1 MTVPPII
8 PANTAIETFRDNG
21 YKNTASAISELI
33 DNSIDAKAK
42 NVEILVFETTIT
54 KANRPQKQ
62 ISKIVILDD
71 GSGMNENDLKTS
83 LQFGNGTRLNAD
95 KGIGK
100 FGIGLPNAS
109 VSQCRRVEVYTWQNS
124 NFLYTYLD
132 IDEVK
137 ENKQQNINSVEKKEL
152 PDEINKEI
160 KLRNSGT
167 AIVWSNCDRLDIA
180 RGETLFRRMTK
191 KLCRVF
197 RHYLDKNSKFKQKI
211 NISYKVVDGNF
222 EEKLVPNDPLYLSIP
237 NNLPG
242 YEDKAV
248 MELKTNDEDSREG
261 KIELTFLNPKT
272 NDYENSNVY
281 FRFSFIKD
289 DIWEKENDQTSQFQI
304 HLKRNAGISFV
315 RDGREIDFG
324 NFGYFTTYELRDR
337 YWGCEIRFD
346 PILDTIFGVSNDKQG
361 VREIGPITPEVRK
374 DDDITD
380 EDVES
385 IPNLKLRVEITKRFN
400 EFRKLYMTRLKKN
413 AEGTRAETKR
423 SPSIAARIFKKRN
436 VVTRSKVLGETKT
449 QEQIEQEIRD
459 KYKKIAESEG
469 RKLTEAQL
477 KKLVEQNK
485 KLEVNI
491 DFNSWMGS
499 NFFSTEVIGK
509 TALVNIN
516 QEHKFYTKLYQSLA
530 EQLDKT
536 NIEIVDFML
545 MALARAED
553 ELSATSVDIKTFVTI
568 KEKWGQILTELLEE
582 QDKTIN

>member
-1 MTVPPII
+1 MSTPPII
-8 PANTAIETFRDNG
+8 PANTALQTFRDNG

-42 NVEILVFETTIT
+42 NVQILVFEETIT
-54 KANRPQKQ
+54 KSNRPQKQ
-62 ISKIVILDD
+62 ISKIIVLDD
-71 GSGMNENDLKTS
+71 GSGMGEKDLKTS
-83 LQFGNGTRLNAD
+83 LQFGNGTKLNAD

-109 VSQCRRVEVYTWQNS
+109 VSQCRKVEVYTWQKNKC
-124 NFLYTYLD
+124 LYTYLD

-137 ENKQQNINSVEKKEL
+137 ENNQQNINDVEEKEL
-152 PDEINKEI
+152 PENIKKEI
-160 KLRNSGT
+160 KIKDSGT

-180 RGETLFRRMTK
+180 RGETLYRRMSK

-222 EEKLVPNDPLYLSIP
+222 EENLVPNDPMYLSIP

-242 YEDKAV
+242 YENEAI
-248 MELKTNDEDSREG
+248 MELKTNDEDPREG

-272 NDYENSNVY
+272 NNYENSNVY

-289 DIWEKENDQTSQFQI
+289 EIWKKETDQTSPFQV
-304 HLKRNAGISFV
+304 HLKRNSGISFV

-361 VREIGPITPEVRK
+361 VRNIGPITPEVRK
-374 DDDITD
+374 DDGITD

-385 IPNLKLRVEITKRFN
+385 TPNLKLRTEITKRFN
-400 EFRKLYMTRLKKN
+400 EFRKIYMGRLKKN
-413 AEGTRAETKR
+413 AEGQRSETKR
-423 SPSIAARIFKKRN
+423 SPSIAARIFKQRN
-436 VVTRSKVLGETKT
+436 VVTRSKVLAETKT
-449 QEQIEQEIRD
+449 AEQIEEEIRN
-459 KYKKIAESEG
+459 KYKKIAENEG
-469 RKLTEAQL
+469 RTLTEAQL

-491 DFNSWMGS
+491 DFNSWLGS
-499 NFFSTEVIGK
+499 NFFSTEVVGK

-536 NIEIVDFML
+536 NVEIVDFML

-553 ELSATSVDIKTFVTI
+553 ELSATSVDIKTFVVI

>member
-1 MTVPPII
+1 MSVPPII
-8 PANTAIETFRDNG
+8 PANTAIQTFRDNG

-42 NVEILVFETTIT
+42 NIQILVFEKTVT
-54 KANRPQKQ
+54 KSNRPQKQ
-62 ISKIVILDD
+62 ISQIIVLDD
-71 GSGMNENDLKTS
+71 GNGMNENDLKTS
-83 LQFGNGTRLNAD
+83 LQFGNGTKLDAD

-109 VSQCRRVEVYTWQNS
+109 VSQCKKVEVYTWQKNKS
-124 NFLYTYLD
+124 LYTYLD

-137 ENKQQNINSVEKKEL
+137 ENKQQNINDVEEKNL
-152 PDEINKEI
+152 PEKIREEI
-160 KLRNSGT
+160 KLKDSGT

-180 RGETLFRRMTK
+180 RGDTLYRRMSK

-211 NISYKVVDGNF
+211 NISYKVVDGDF
-222 EEKLVPNDPLYLSIP
+222 EEELVPNDPMYLSVP

-242 YEDKAV
+242 YENEAV
-248 MELKTNDEDSREG
+248 MELKTNDDDAREG

-272 NDYENSNVY
+272 NNYENSNVY

-289 DIWEKENDQTSQFQI
+289 DVWKKETDQTSAFQI
-304 HLKRNAGISFV
+304 HLKRNSGISFV

-346 PILDTIFGVSNDKQG
+346 PILDTVFGVSNDKQG
-361 VREIGPITPEVRK
+361 VRNIGPITPEVRK
-374 DDDITD
+374 DDGITD

-385 IPNLKLRVEITKRFN
+385 TPNLKLRVEITKRFN
-400 EFRKLYMTRLKKN
+400 EFRKLYMARLKKN
-413 AEGTRAETKR
+413 AEGQRSESKR
-423 SPSIAARIFKKRN
+423 SPSIAARIFKQRN
-436 VVTRSKVLGETKT
+436 VVTRSKVLAETKT
-449 QEQIEQEIRD
+449 QEQIEEEIRN
-459 KYKKIAESEG
+459 KYIKIAESEG
-469 RKLTEAQL
+469 RKLTETQL

-491 DFNSWMGS
+491 DFNSWLGS
-499 NFFSTEVIGK
+499 NFFSTEVVGK
-509 TALVNIN
+509 TAVVNIN

-530 EQLDKT
+530 EELDKT

-553 ELSATSVDIKTFVTI
+553 ELSATTVDIKTFVAI

>member
-8 PANTAIETFRDNG
+8 PANTAIQTFRDNG

-42 NVEILVFETTIT
+42 NIQILVFEETIT
-54 KANRPQKQ
+54 KSNRPQKQ
-62 ISKIVILDD
+62 ISKIVVLDD

-83 LQFGNGTRLNAD
+83 LQFGNGTKLDSD

-109 VSQCRRVEVYTWQNS
+109 VSQCKKVEVYTWQKNKS
-124 NFLYTYLD
+124 FYTYLD

-137 ENKQQNINSVEKKEL
+137 ENKQQNINDVEEKNL
-152 PDEINKEI
+152 PEEIRKEI
-160 KLRNSGT
+160 KLKDTGT
-167 AIVWSNCDRLDIA
+167 AIIWTNCDRLDIA
-180 RGETLFRRMTK
+180 RGDTLYRRMSK

-197 RHYLDKNSKFKQKI
+197 RHYLDKNSKFKQKV
-211 NISYKVVDGNF
+211 NISYKVVDGDF
-222 EEKLVPNDPLYLSIP
+222 EEELVPNDPMYLSVP

-242 YEDKAV
+242 YEDEAV
-248 MELKTNDEDSREG
+248 MDLKTNDDDTREG

-272 NDYENSNVY
+272 NNYENSNVY
-281 FRFSFIKD
+281 FRFSFIRD
-289 DIWEKENDQTSQFQI
+289 DVWKKETDQTSPFQI
-304 HLKRNAGISFV
+304 HLKRNSGISFV

-361 VREIGPITPEVRK
+361 VRNIGPITPEVRK
-374 DDDITD
+374 DDGITE

-385 IPNLKLRVEITKRFN
+385 TPNLKLRVEITKRFN
-400 EFRKLYMTRLKKN
+400 EFRKLYMARLKKS
-413 AEGTRAETKR
+413 AEGQRSESKR

-436 VVTRSKVLGETKT
+436 VITRSKVLAETKT
-449 QEQIEQEIRD
+449 QEQIDEEIRN
-459 KYKKIAESEG
+459 KYIKIAESDG

-485 KLEVNI
+485 KLEINI
-491 DFNSWMGS
+491 DFDSWLGS
-499 NFFSTEVIGK
+499 NFFSTEVVGK
-509 TALVNIN
+509 TATVNIN
-516 QEHKFYTKLYQSLA
+516 QEHKFYTKLYLSLA
-530 EQLDKT
+530 EELDKT
-536 NIEIVDFML
+536 NVEIVDFML
-545 MALARAED
+545 MAFARAED

>member
-8 PANTAIETFRDNG
+8 PANTAIQTFRDNG

-33 DNSIDAKAK
+33 DNSIDAKAE
-42 NVEILVFETTIT
+42 NVQILVFEETVT
-54 KANRPQKQ
+54 KSNRPQKQ
-62 ISKIVILDD
+62 ISQIVVLDD

-83 LQFGNGTRLNAD
+83 LQFGNGTKLDAD

-109 VSQCRRVEVYTWQNS
+109 VSQCRKVEVYTWQKNKY
-124 NFLYTYLD
+124 LYTYLD

-137 ENKQQNINSVEKKEL
+137 ENKQQNINDVEEKDLTEK
-152 PDEINKEI
+152 IKKEI
-160 KLRNSGT
+160 KLKDSGT

-180 RGETLFRRMTK
+180 RGETLYRRMSK

-211 NISYKVVDGNF
+211 NISYKVVDGEF
-222 EEKLVPNDPLYLSIP
+222 EEELVPNDPMYLAKP

-242 YEDKAV
+242 YENEAV
-248 MELKTNDEDSREG
+248 MELKSNDEDPREG

-272 NDYENSNVY
+272 NNYENSNVY
-281 FRFSFIKD
+281 FRFSFIRD
-289 DIWEKENDQTSQFQI
+289 DIWKKHTDKQSPFQS

-324 NFGYFTTYELRDR
+324 NFGYFTIYELKDR

-361 VREIGPITPEVRK
+361 VRNIGPITPEVRK
-374 DDDITD
+374 DDDITE

-385 IPNLKLRVEITKRFN
+385 TPNLKLRVEITKRFDF
-400 EFRKLYMTRLKKN
+400 FRKQYMKRLAKN
-413 AEGTRAETKR
+413 AEGTRSENKR
-423 SPSIAARIFKKRN
+423 SPSIADRIFSQRN
-436 VVTRSKVLGETKT
+436 VVTRSKVIGETKT
-449 QEQIEQEIRD
+449 NKQIDDEIRE

-469 RKLTEAQL
+469 RTLTEEQL
-477 KKLVEQNK
+477 KKLVDQNK
-485 KLEVNI
+485 KLTVNI
-491 DFNSWMGS
+491 DFSSWLGS
-499 NFFSTEVIGK
+499 NFFSTEIVGK
-509 TALVNIN
+509 TAHVNIN
-516 QEHKFYTKLYQSLA
+516 QEHKFYTKLYDSLA
-530 EQLDKT
+530 QELDKT
-536 NIEIVDFML
+536 NIEIVDLML

-553 ELSATSVDIKTFVTI
+553 ELSASTIDIKTFVTI

-582 QDKTIN
+582 QDRTIN

>member
-8 PANTAIETFRDNG
+8 PANTAIQTFRDNG

-42 NVEILVFETTIT
+42 NIQILVFEKTVT
-54 KANRPQKQ
+54 KSNRPQKQ
-62 ISKIVILDD
+62 ISQIIVLDD
-71 GSGMNENDLKTS
+71 GNGMNENDLKTS
-83 LQFGNGTRLNAD
+83 LQFGNGTKLDAD

-109 VSQCRRVEVYTWQNS
+109 VSQCKKVEVYTWQKNKS
-124 NFLYTYLD
+124 LYTYLD

-137 ENKQQNINSVEKKEL
+137 ENKQQNINDVEEKNL
-152 PDEINKEI
+152 PEKIREEI
-160 KLRNSGT
+160 KLKDSGT

-180 RGETLFRRMTK
+180 RGDTLYRRMSK

-211 NISYKVVDGNF
+211 NISYKVVEGDF
-222 EEKLVPNDPLYLSIP
+222 EEELVPNDPMYLSVP

-242 YEDKAV
+242 YEDEAV
-248 MELKTNDEDSREG
+248 MELKTNDDDAREG

-272 NDYENSNVY
+272 NNYENSNVY

-289 DIWEKENDQTSQFQI
+289 DVWKNS
-304 HLKRNAGISFV
+304 GISFV

-346 PILDTIFGVSNDKQG
+346 PILDTVFGVSNDKQG
-361 VREIGPITPEVRK
+361 VRNIGPITPEVRK
-374 DDDITD
+374 DDGITD

-385 IPNLKLRVEITKRFN
+385 TPNLKLRVEITKRFN
-400 EFRKLYMTRLKKN
+400 EFRKLYMARLKKN
-413 AEGTRAETKR
+413 AEGQRSESKR
-423 SPSIAARIFKKRN
+423 SPSIAARIFKQRN
-436 VVTRSKVLGETKT
+436 VVTRSKVLAETKT
-449 QEQIEQEIRD
+449 QEQIEEEIRN
-459 KYKKIAESEG
+459 KYIKIAESEG
-469 RKLTEAQL
+469 RKLTETQL

-491 DFNSWMGS
+491 DFNSWLGS
-499 NFFSTEVIGK
+499 NFFSTEVVGK
-509 TALVNIN
+509 TAIVNIN

-530 EQLDKT
+530 EELDKT

-553 ELSATSVDIKTFVTI
+553 ELSATTVDIKTFVAI